1 MVTKGA
7 LGGASLVKGK
17 GEDGGPILLGSGL
30 ELPQPLDPGHSPE
43 PPQQGQPS
51 QEARNLEAS
60 LGLLRALV
68 AGGLGQIVLC
78 PGSRSGPLAVAA
90 ALLEGPSLQLV
101 TALDERSAA
110 FFALGWGRAS
120 GQPAAV
126 ITTSGT
132 AVANLLPA
140 VVEADFGGIPLL
152 LITADRP
159 AQLKGC
165 GANQTVNQEAF
176 LAANVRWLAQVPADG
191 RAEGLAGLAP
201 EAAFALASQ
210 ALGACRGS
218 ADHPPGPVH
227 LNVALAEP
235 LHADG
240 QALLAAA
247 GALQP
252 DLLGAPA
259 QAKPAGAA
267 PSVVEPVG
275 LLGLDPDQPG
285 VVVAGPWR
293 GLPQHWQGY
302 LAALR
307 RWLERTGWVL
317 VADCLS
323 GLRGLEGLE
332 PVAAYDLLLDCPRP
346 SLDGAQV
353 LRLGPLPAS
362 RRLQRWLER
371 CQGPQVLVS
380 EGDPR
385 GLDPLGRVCQQV
397 PMGLEAWVH
406 QLPEALWRQ
415 PPAQA
420 SLAYSGLWSQLEAQ
434 GQQLLERELGPGFSE
449 PALARQLSRLLPAGV
464 AVVLANSSPV
474 RDWETFADAA
484 GPPRPVVA
492 FRGASGID
500 GTLSLACGVAEALGQ
515 AVLITGDL
523 ALLHDSHGW
532 LWRQQLKGRLTVVL
546 LNNNG
551 GGIFEQLPIRIE
563 PAHVMDFERLFA
575 MPQAVDAIALA
586 AAFGVPGRRPQQV
599 ADLESDL
606 AWALQQP
613 LALIELITDRR
624 LDASRRHELRRMG
637 HAFGSPA

>member
-1 MVTKGA
+1 MGTTGA

-30 ELPQPLDPGHSPE
+30 ELPQPLDPARNQAS
-43 PPQQGQPS
+43 
-51 QEARNLEAS
+51 RNLEAS

-68 AGGLGQIVLC
+68 DGGLGQIVLC

-140 VVEADFGGIPLL
+140 VVEADFGGIPLV

-191 RAEGLAGLAP
+191 RAEGLAGLVP
-201 EAAFALASQ
+201 EAALALASQ

-240 QALLAAA
+240 QALMAAA
-247 GALQP
+247 GAWPSVLP
-252 DLLGAPA
+252 GAPA
-259 QAKPAGAA
+259 QANPAAAAVPIAPGAA
-267 PSVVEPVG
+267 TPFCIKPVG
-275 LLGLDPDQPG
+275 LLGLDPDRPG

-293 GLPQHWQGY
+293 GLPQHWDGHGE
-302 LAALR
+302 ALR

-323 GLRGLEGLE
+323 GLRGLEGHE
-332 PVAAYDLLLDCPRP
+332 PVAAYDLFLDCPRP

-371 CQGPQVLVS
+371 CAGQQVLVS

-385 GLDPLGRVCQQV
+385 GLDPLGRVCDQV
-397 PMGLEAWVH
+397 PMGLEAWVN
-406 QLPEALWRQ
+406 QLPPALWRQ
-415 PPAQA
+415 SPSTD
-420 SLAYSGLWSQLEAQ
+420 SLTYTGLWSQLETQ
-434 GQQLLERELGPGFSE
+434 VQQLLDRELGPGFSE

-474 RDWETFADAA
+474 RDWETFADPA

-551 GGIFEQLPIRIE
+551 GGIFEQLPIRIA
-563 PAHVMDFERLFA
+563 PPQVMDFERLFA

-586 AAFGVPGRRPQQV
+586 AAYGVPGRRPQRV
-599 ADLESDL
+599 ADLGPDL

>member
-1 MVTKGA
+1 M
-7 LGGASLVKGK
+7 
-17 GEDGGPILLGSGL
+17 
-30 ELPQPLDPGHSPE
+30 
-43 PPQQGQPS
+43 
-51 QEARNLEAS
+51 
-60 LGLLRALV
+60 RALV

-140 VVEADFGGIPLL
+140 VVEADFGAIPLL

-191 RAEGLAGLAP
+191 RAEGLA
-201 EAAFALASQ
+201 SQ

-247 GALQP
+247 GALQQA
-252 DLLGAPA
+252 LFGAPA
-259 QAKPAGAA
+259 QAQPAGAA
-267 PSVVEPVG
+267 APIAPGAGTAPSEPVG
-275 LLGLDPDQPG
+275 LLGLDPDRPG

-293 GLPQHWQGY
+293 GLPQHWEGHG
-302 LAALR
+302 AALR

-317 VADCLS
+317 VADSLS
-323 GLRGLEGLE
+323 GLRGLEGIE
-332 PVAAYDLLLDCPRP
+332 QVAAYDLFLDCPRP

-353 LRLGPLPAS
+353 LRLGPVPAS

-371 CQGPQVLVS
+371 CAGHQVLVS

-385 GLDPLGRVCQQV
+385 GLDPLGRVCDQV
-397 PMGLEAWVH
+397 SMGLEAWVQ
-406 QLPEALWRQ
+406 QLPPALWRQ
-415 PPAQA
+415 PPAQE

-484 GPPRPVVA
+484 GPTRPVVA

-586 AAFGVPGRRPQQV
+586 AAFGVPGRRPQQL
-599 ADLESDL
+599 ADLEPDL
-606 AWALQQP
+606 AWALEQP

-637 HAFGSPA
+637 HAFAPPA

>member
-1 MVTKGA
+1 M
-7 LGGASLVKGK
+7 
-17 GEDGGPILLGSGL
+17 
-30 ELPQPLDPGHSPE
+30 DPGCN
-43 PPQQGQPS
+43 
-51 QEARNLEAS
+51 QESRNLEAS
-60 LGLLRALV
+60 LGLLQALV

-201 EAAFALASQ
+201 EVAFALASQ
-210 ALGACRGS
+210 ALAACRGS
-218 ADHPPGPVH
+218 ADRPPGPVH
-227 LNVALAEP
+227 LNLALAEP

-252 DLLGAPA
+252 ALLGAPA
-259 QAKPAGAA
+259 KDNRVVAA

-275 LLGLDPDQPG
+275 LLGLDPDRPG

-293 GLPQHWQGY
+293 GLPQHWEGHV
-302 LAALR
+302 AALR
-307 RWLERTGWVL
+307 RWLERSGWVL
-317 VADCLS
+317 LADSLS
-323 GLRGLEGLE
+323 GLRGLEALEGLE
-332 PVAAYDLLLDCPRP
+332 QVAAYDLLLDCPRP
-346 SLDGAQV
+346 SLDGRQV

-362 RRLQRWLER
+362 RRLQRWL
-371 CQGPQVLVS
+371 QGYEGQQVLVS

-385 GLDPLGRVCQQV
+385 GLDPLGRVCEQV
-397 PMGLEAWVH
+397 SMGLEAWVH
-406 QLPEALWRQ
+406 QLPPTLWSQ
-415 PPAQA
+415 PPSQE
-420 SLAYSGLWSQLEAQ
+420 SLAYTGLWSQLEAQ

-474 RDWETFADAA
+474 RDWETFADPAA
-484 GPPRPVVA
+484 PPRPVVA

-532 LWRQQLKGRLTVVL
+532 LWRQQLQGRLTVVL

-551 GGIFEQLPIRIE
+551 GGIFEQLPIRME
-563 PAHVMDFERLFA
+563 PTHVMDFERLFA
-575 MPQAVDAIALA
+575 MPQAVDPIALA

-599 ADLESDL
+599 ADLGPDL
-606 AWALQQP
+606 AWALEQP

-637 HAFGSPA
+637 HAFGPPA

>member
-30 ELPQPLDPGHSPE
+30 ELPQPLDPGSN
-43 PPQQGQPS
+43 
-51 QEARNLEAS
+51 QESRNLEAS

-68 AGGLGQIVLC
+68 AEGLGQIVLC

-140 VVEADFGGIPLL
+140 VVEADFGAIPLL

-191 RAEGLAGLAP
+191 RPQGLAGLAP
-201 EAAFALASQ
+201 EAALALASQ

-240 QALLAAA
+240 QALVAAA

-252 DLLGAPA
+252 ALLGAPA
-259 QAKPAGAA
+259 QAKPGGAAAPIAPGAA
-267 PSVVEPVG
+267 PFVVEPVG
-275 LLGLDPDQPG
+275 LLGLDPDRPG

-293 GLPQHWQGY
+293 GLPQHWDGHG
-302 LAALR
+302 AALR

-317 VADCLS
+317 VADGLS

-332 PVAAYDLLLDCPRP
+332 QVAAYDLFLDCPRP

-371 CQGPQVLVS
+371 CAGHQVLVS

-385 GLDPLGRVCQQV
+385 GLDPLGRVCDQV
-397 PMGLEAWVH
+397 PMGLEAWVQ
-406 QLPEALWRQ
+406 QLPPALWRHQ
-415 PPAQA
+415 PAQE
-420 SLAYSGLWSQLEAQ
+420 SLAYSGLWIQLEAQ
-434 GQQLLERELGPGFSE
+434 GQQLLERELGPGLSE

-474 RDWETFADAA
+474 RDWETFADPA

-563 PAHVMDFERLFA
+563 PAHMMDFERLFA

-586 AAFGVPGRRPQQV
+586 AAFGVPGRRPQQL
-599 ADLESDL
+599 ADLEPDL
-606 AWALQQP
+606 TWALGQP

-637 HAFGSPA
+637 HAFAPPA

>member
-1 MVTKGA
+1 MR
-7 LGGASLVKGK
+7 SL
-17 GEDGGPILLGSGL
+17 EPANQ
-30 ELPQPLDPGHSPE
+30 EL
-43 PPQQGQPS
+43 
-51 QEARNLEAS
+51 RNLEAS

-176 LAANVRWLAQVPADG
+176 LAANVRWLAQVPADP
-191 RAEGLAGLAP
+191 RAAGLAGLAP
-201 EAAFALASQ
+201 EAALALASQ

-240 QALLAAA
+240 QALLAAV

-252 DLLGAPA
+252 ALFSALA
-259 QAKPAGAA
+259 QAQPAGAA
-267 PSVVEPVG
+267 AAPSEPVG
-275 LLGLDPDQPG
+275 LLGLDPDRPG

-293 GLPQHWQGY
+293 GLPQHWEGHG
-302 LAALR
+302 AALR

-317 VADCLS
+317 VADGLS

-332 PVAAYDLLLDCPRP
+332 QLDQVAAYDLFLDCPRP

-353 LRLGPLPAS
+353 LRLGPVPAS

-371 CQGPQVLVS
+371 CAGHQVLVS

-385 GLDPLGRVCQQV
+385 GLDPLGRVCDQV
-397 PMGLEAWVH
+397 YMGLEAWVQ
-406 QLPEALWRQ
+406 QLPPALWRQ
-415 PPAQA
+415 RPSQE
-420 SLAYSGLWSQLEAQ
+420 SLAYTGLWSQLEAQ

-474 RDWETFADAA
+474 RDWETFADPA

-563 PAHVMDFERLFA
+563 PAHAMDFERLFA

-586 AAFGVPGRRPQQV
+586 AAFGVPGRRPQQL
-599 ADLESDL
+599 ADLEPDL
-606 AWALQQP
+606 AWALEQP

-624 LDASRRHELRRMG
+624 LDASRRHELRRMA
-637 HAFGSPA
+637 HAFAPPA

>member
-1 MVTKGA
+1 M
-7 LGGASLVKGK
+7 
-17 GEDGGPILLGSGL
+17 
-30 ELPQPLDPGHSPE
+30 DPGCN
-43 PPQQGQPS
+43 
-51 QEARNLEAS
+51 QESRNLEAS
-60 LGLLRALV
+60 LGLLQALV

-176 LAANVRWLAQVPADG
+176 LAANVRWFAQVPTDG

-201 EAAFALASQ
+201 DAALALASQ

-227 LNVALAEP
+227 LNVALSEP
-235 LHADG
+235 LHADA

-247 GALQP
+247 RALQP
-252 DLLGAPA
+252 DLVCAPFRDNRA
-259 QAKPAGAA
+259 AAA
-267 PSVVEPVG
+267 PIAPGATAPLPTKTVG
-275 LLGLDPDQPG
+275 LLGLDPDRPG

-293 GLPQHWQGY
+293 GLPQHWEGHV
-302 LAALR
+302 AALR
-307 RWLERTGWVL
+307 RWLERSGWVL
-317 VADCLS
+317 LADSLS
-323 GLRGLEGLE
+323 GLRGLEALEGLE
-332 PVAAYDLLLDCPRP
+332 QVAAYDLLLDCPRP
-346 SLDGAQV
+346 SLDGRQV

-362 RRLQRWLER
+362 RRLQRWL
-371 CQGPQVLVS
+371 QGYEGQQVLVS

-385 GLDPLGRVCQQV
+385 GLDPLGRVCEQV
-397 PMGLEAWVH
+397 SMGLEAWVH
-406 QLPEALWRQ
+406 QLPPTLWSQ
-415 PPAQA
+415 PPSQE
-420 SLAYSGLWSQLEAQ
+420 SLAYTGLWSQLEAQ

-474 RDWETFADAA
+474 RDWECFTDAE
-484 GPPRPVVA
+484 GPSRPVVA

-500 GTLSLACGVAEALGQ
+500 GTLSLACGVAAALGQ

-575 MPQAVDAIALA
+575 MPQAVDPIALA
-586 AAFGVPGRRPQQV
+586 AAFGVPGRRPKQV
-599 ADLESDL
+599 ADLGPDL
-606 AWALQQP
+606 TWALQQP

-624 LDASRRHELRRMG
+624 LDASRRNELRRMS
-637 HAFGSPA
+637 HAFGSLA

>member
-1 MVTKGA
+1 
-7 LGGASLVKGK
+7 
-17 GEDGGPILLGSGL
+17 
-30 ELPQPLDPGHSPE
+30 
-43 PPQQGQPS
+43 
-51 QEARNLEAS
+51 
-60 LGLLRALV
+60 
-68 AGGLGQIVLC
+68 
-78 PGSRSGPLAVAA
+78 
-90 ALLEGPSLQLV
+90 LEGPSLQLV

-140 VVEADFGGIPLL
+140 VVEADFGAIPLL

-191 RAEGLAGLAP
+191 RPEGLAGLAP
-201 EAAFALASQ
+201 EAALALASQ

-218 ADHPPGPVH
+218 AEHPPGPVH

-240 QALLAAA
+240 QALVAAA
-247 GALQP
+247 GALQSA
-252 DLLGAPA
+252 LLGAPA
-259 QAKPAGAA
+259 QAKPGGAAAPIAPGAA
-267 PSVVEPVG
+267 PFVVEPVG
-275 LLGLDPDQPG
+275 LLGLDPDRPG

-293 GLPQHWQGY
+293 GLPQHWDGHG
-302 LAALR
+302 AALR

-317 VADCLS
+317 VADALS
-323 GLRGLEGLE
+323 GLRGLEGIGQ
-332 PVAAYDLLLDCPRP
+332 VAAYDLFLDCPRP

-353 LRLGPLPAS
+353 LRLGPVPAS

-371 CQGPQVLVS
+371 CAGHQVLVS

-385 GLDPLGRVCQQV
+385 GLDPLGRVCDQV
-397 PMGLEAWVH
+397 SMGLEAWVQ
-406 QLPEALWRQ
+406 QLPPALWRQ
-415 PPAQA
+415 QPAQE
-420 SLAYSGLWSQLEAQ
+420 SLAYSGLWRQLEAQ
-434 GQQLLERELGPGFSE
+434 GQQLLERELGLGFSE

-474 RDWETFADAA
+474 RDWETFADPA

-586 AAFGVPGRRPQQV
+586 AAFGVPGRRPQQL
-599 ADLESDL
+599 ADLEPDL
-606 AWALQQP
+606 TWALGQP

-637 HAFGSPA
+637 HAFGPPA

>member
-1 MVTKGA
+1 M
-7 LGGASLVKGK
+7 
-17 GEDGGPILLGSGL
+17 
-30 ELPQPLDPGHSPE
+30 DPGPN
-43 PPQQGQPS
+43 
-51 QEARNLEAS
+51 QELRNLEAS

-140 VVEADFGGIPLL
+140 VVEADFGAIPLL

-191 RAEGLAGLAP
+191 WAAG
-201 EAAFALASQ
+201 LASQ

-252 DLLGAPA
+252 GLHGAPPQA
-259 QAKPAGAA
+259 QPAGAA
-267 PSVVEPVG
+267 APIAPGAGTAPSEPVG
-275 LLGLDPDQPG
+275 LLGLDPDRPG

-293 GLPQHWQGY
+293 GLPQHWEGY
-302 LAALR
+302 VAGLR
-307 RWLERTGWVL
+307 RWLDRTGWVL
-317 VADCLS
+317 VADSLS
-323 GLRGLEGLE
+323 GLRGLEGIE
-332 PVAAYDLLLDCPRP
+332 QVAAYDLFLDCPRP

-353 LRLGPLPAS
+353 LRLGPVPAS

-371 CQGPQVLVS
+371 CAGHQVLVS

-385 GLDPLGRVCQQV
+385 GLDPLGRVCDQV
-397 PMGLEAWVH
+397 SMGLEAWVQ
-406 QLPEALWRQ
+406 QLPPALWRQ
-415 PPAQA
+415 PPAQE

-586 AAFGVPGRRPQQV
+586 AAFGVPGRRPQQL
-599 ADLESDL
+599 ADLEPDL
-606 AWALQQP
+606 AWALEQP

-637 HAFGSPA
+637 HAFAPPA

>member
-1 MVTKGA
+1 MR
-7 LGGASLVKGK
+7 SL
-17 GEDGGPILLGSGL
+17 EPANQ
-30 ELPQPLDPGHSPE
+30 EL
-43 PPQQGQPS
+43 
-51 QEARNLEAS
+51 RNLEAS

-176 LAANVRWLAQVPADG
+176 LAANVRWLAQVPADP
-191 RAEGLAGLAP
+191 RAAGLAGLAP
-201 EAAFALASQ
+201 EAALALASQ

-240 QALLAAA
+240 QALLAAV

-252 DLLGAPA
+252 ALFSALA
-259 QAKPAGAA
+259 QAQPAGAA
-267 PSVVEPVG
+267 AAPSEPVG
-275 LLGLDPDQPG
+275 LLGLDPDRPG

-293 GLPQHWQGY
+293 GLPQHWEGHG
-302 LAALR
+302 AALR

-317 VADCLS
+317 VADGLS

-332 PVAAYDLLLDCPRP
+332 QLDQVAAYDLFLDCPRP

-353 LRLGPLPAS
+353 LRLGPVPAS

-371 CQGPQVLVS
+371 CAGHQVLVS

-385 GLDPLGRVCQQV
+385 GLDPLGRVCDQV
-397 PMGLEAWVH
+397 PMGLEAWVQ
-406 QLPEALWRQ
+406 QLPPALWRQ
-415 PPAQA
+415 RPSQE
-420 SLAYSGLWSQLEAQ
+420 SLAYTGLWSQLEAQ

-474 RDWETFADAA
+474 RDWETFADPA

-563 PAHVMDFERLFA
+563 PAHAMDFERLFA

-586 AAFGVPGRRPQQV
+586 AAFGVPGRRPQQL
-599 ADLESDL
+599 ADLEPDL
-606 AWALQQP
+606 AWALEQP

-624 LDASRRHELRRMG
+624 LDASRRHELRRMA
-637 HAFGSPA
+637 HAFAPPA

>member
-1 MVTKGA
+1 
-7 LGGASLVKGK
+7 
-17 GEDGGPILLGSGL
+17 
-30 ELPQPLDPGHSPE
+30 
-43 PPQQGQPS
+43 
-51 QEARNLEAS
+51 
-60 LGLLRALV
+60 
-68 AGGLGQIVLC
+68 
-78 PGSRSGPLAVAA
+78 
-90 ALLEGPSLQLV
+90 
-101 TALDERSAA
+101 
-110 FFALGWGRAS
+110 
-120 GQPAAV
+120 
-126 ITTSGT
+126 
-132 AVANLLPA
+132 
-140 VVEADFGGIPLL
+140 
-152 LITADRP
+152 
-159 AQLKGC
+159 
-165 GANQTVNQEAF
+165 
-176 LAANVRWLAQVPADG
+176 
-191 RAEGLAGLAP
+191 
-201 EAAFALASQ
+201 
-210 ALGACRGS
+210 
-218 ADHPPGPVH
+218 
-227 LNVALAEP
+227 
-235 LHADG
+235 LHADA

-252 DLLGAPA
+252 VLLGAPA
-259 QAKPAGAA
+259 QDNLGGAA
-267 PSVVEPVG
+267 APMGPGATPPALIKPVG
-275 LLGLDPDQPG
+275 LLGLDPDRPG

-293 GLPQHWQGY
+293 GLPQQWQGHV
-302 LAALR
+302 AALR
-307 RWLERTGWVL
+307 RWLQRSGWAL
-317 VADCLS
+317 VADSPS
-323 GLRGLEGLE
+323 GLRGVEGLE

-353 LRLGPLPAS
+353 LRLGPVPAS

-371 CQGPQVLVS
+371 CEGHQVLVS

-385 GLDPLGRVCQQV
+385 GLDPLGLVCQQL

-415 PPAQA
+415 PPAQE

-449 PALARQLSRLLPAGV
+449 PAQARQLSRLLPAGV

-474 RDWETFADAA
+474 RDWETFADPA
-484 GPPRPVVA
+484 GPPRPVFG

-563 PAHVMDFERLFA
+563 PGHVMDFERLFA

-599 ADLESDL
+599 ADWESDL

-624 LDASRRHELRRMG
+624 IDASRRHELRRMG
-637 HAFGSPA
+637 HPFGSPA

>member
-1 MVTKGA
+1 VVTKGV
-7 LGGASLVKGK
+7 LGGASLVKEK
-17 GEDGGPILLGSGL
+17 GEDGGTILLGPGL

-159 AQLKGC
+159 VQLKGC

-191 RAEGLAGLAP
+191 RAEGLAGLLP

-235 LHADG
+235 LHANA
-240 QALLAAA
+240 QSLLVAA

-252 DLLGAPA
+252 DLLRAPA
-259 QAKPAGAA
+259 QAKPAGPA

-285 VVVAGPWR
+285 IVVAGPWR

-302 LAALR
+302 VAALR
-307 RWLERTGWVL
+307 RWVERTGWVL

-332 PVAAYDLLLDCPRP
+332 PVAAYDLFLDCPRP
-346 SLDGAQV
+346 SLDGGQV

-362 RRLQRWLER
+362 RRLQRWLE
-371 CQGPQVLVS
+371 CCEGHQVLVS

-406 QLPEALWRQ
+406 QLPEVLWRQ
-415 PPAQA
+415 PPAQE
-420 SLAYSGLWSQLEAQ
+420 SLNYTGLWSQLEAQ
-434 GQQLLERELGPGFSE
+434 GQQLLDRELGPGFSE
-449 PALARQLSRLLPAGV
+449 PALARQLSRLLPPGV

-484 GPPRPVVA
+484 GPPRPMVA

-563 PAHVMDFERLFA
+563 PGHVMDFERLFA

-599 ADLESDL
+599 ADLGPDL

-613 LALIELITDRR
+613 MALIELITDRR

-637 HAFGSPA
+637 QAFGSPA

>member
-1 MVTKGA
+1 MDQGRSDLTR
-7 LGGASLVKGK
+7 SL
-17 GEDGGPILLGSGL
+17 
-30 ELPQPLDPGHSPE
+30 E
-43 PPQQGQPS
+43 PPK
-51 QEARNLEAS
+51 QESRNLEAS
-60 LGLLRALV
+60 LELLRALV
-68 AGGLGQIVLC
+68 DGGLRQIVLC

-90 ALLEGPSLQLV
+90 ALLEGPSLQLM

-159 AQLKGC
+159 SQLKGC
-165 GANQTVNQEAF
+165 GANQTVNQEVF
-176 LAANVRWLAQVPADG
+176 LAANVRWLAQVPADE
-191 RAEGLAGLAP
+191 RAEGLAGLSPDCSA
-201 EAAFALASQ
+201 ALANQ

-218 ADHPPGPVH
+218 ADQPPGPVH
-227 LNVALAEP
+227 LNLALAEP
-235 LHADG
+235 LHADA
-240 QALLAAA
+240 QALLTAA
-247 GALQP
+247 GALQRTWQSLP
-252 DLLGAPA
+252 TKSKLAGAPG
-259 QAKPAGAA
+259 QIDQGARA
-267 PSVVEPVG
+267 VGPTAHSVVEPVG
-275 LLGLDPDQPG
+275 LLGLHPDQSG

-293 GLPQHWQGY
+293 GLPQHWDGY
-302 LAALR
+302 LVALR
-307 RWLERTGWVL
+307 RWVERSGWVL
-317 VADCLS
+317 LADSLS
-323 GLRGLEGLE
+323 GLRGVAGLD
-332 PVAAYDLLLDCPRP
+332 PVASYDLLLDSQRP
-346 SLDGAQV
+346 SLDGRQV

-362 RRLQRWLER
+362 RRLQRWLES
-371 CQGPQVLVS
+371 CAGHQVLLS

-385 GLDPLGRVCQQV
+385 ALDPLGRVCQQL
-397 PMGLEAWVH
+397 PMGLEAWVN
-406 QLPEALWRQ
+406 QLPPALWSKS
-415 PPAQA
+415 PSPGA
-420 SLAYSGLWSQLEAQ
+420 LAYTEKWIKLETEL
-434 GQQLLERELGPGFSE
+434 QQLLERELGPGFSE

-464 AVVLANSSPV
+464 PVVLANSSPV
-474 RDWETFADAA
+474 RDWESFADAA
-484 GPPRPVVA
+484 GPPRSVVA

-551 GGIFEQLPIRIE
+551 GGIFEQLPIRME
-563 PAHVMDFERLFA
+563 PDQVMDFERLFA
-575 MPQAVDAIALA
+575 MPQAVDALALA

-599 ADLESDL
+599 ADLGADL

-624 LDASRRHELRRMG
+624 LDASRRHELRRMS